1 MNKRYEQL
9 FIVLGVLTTI
19 VLACTAFILWVKHS
33 LKFVVND
40 IDDIFGEDIPEA
52 CTPEVV
58 CTDAEDEEDDDT
70 CV

>member
-19 VLACTAFILWVKHS
+19 VLACTAS